1 MSNVPEGAQ
10 LSDDGQWWW
19 DAEHEQW
26 QPVEGSGGSGGSG
39 DAGGGGGGSGGDAG
53 EQGAPAFDFDN
64 NGLLMSPENSP
75 VESAGEPL
83 KASFSVCNTG
93 TAAGSAHV
101 ALWIDGSDST
111 IAWDS
116 PKLEPGQCTA
126 PEDGYIHNIPG
137 QSEGRHKFEVFADPP
152 GPYGGWTS
160 NEIDVGPPEGS

>member
-26 QPVEGSGGSGGSG
+26 QPIEGGGGGGSG
-39 DAGGGGGGSGGDAG
+39 DAGGGG

-64 NGLLMSPENSP
+64 NGLLMSPEKSP

-101 ALWIDGSDST
+101 TLWIDGSDSG

-116 PKLEPGQCTA
+116 PQLEPGQCTA
-126 PEDGYIHNIPG
+126 PADGYIHDIPG

>member
-19 DAEHEQW
+19 DAEHERW
-26 QPVEGSGGSGGSG
+26 KPVEGGGGAVAG
-39 DAGGGGGGSGGDAG
+39 DAAAAATPR
-53 EQGAPAFDFDN
+53 QGAPAFDFDN

-101 ALWIDGSDST
+101 TLWIDGSDSG

-116 PKLEPGQCTA
+116 PELAARPVHGTRRRLHPRHPRPVRGA
-126 PEDGYIHNIPG
+126 PQVRGLRRPARTVRG
-137 QSEGRHKFEVFADPP
+137 L
-152 GPYGGWTS
+152 
-160 NEIDVGPPEGS
+160 DVERDRRRAARRAH

>member
-1 MSNVPEGAQ
+1 MSNVPDGAQ

-19 DAEHEQW
+19 DAQNETW
-26 QPVEGSGGSGGSG
+26 QPVEGGGGSG
-39 DAGGGGGGSGGDAG
+39 DSGGGGGGDAG
-53 EQGAPAFDFDN
+53 DEGAPAFDFDN

-93 TAAGSAHV
+93 TKAGTAHV
-101 ALWIDGSDST
+101 ILWIDGSDSG

-116 PKLEPGQCTA
+116 PELQPGQCTA
-126 PEDGYIHNIPG
+126 PDDGYIHDIPG

-160 NEIDVGPPEGS
+160 NEIDVGPAEDS

>member
-26 QPVEGSGGSGGSG
+26 QPLEGGGGSGGSG
-39 DAGGGGGGSGGDAG
+39 DAGGGSGGDAG

-64 NGLLMSPENSP
+64 NGLLMSPENTP

>member
-1 MSNVPEGAQ
+1 MSNVPDGAQ

-19 DAEHEQW
+19 DAQNETW
-26 QPVEGSGGSGGSG
+26 QPVEGGGGSG
-39 DAGGGGGGSGGDAG
+39 DSGGGGGGDAG
-53 EQGAPAFDFDN
+53 EEGAPAFDFDN

-126 PEDGYIHNIPG
+126 PEGGYIHDIPG

>member
-19 DAEHEQW
+19 DAEREQW
-26 QPVEGSGGSGGSG
+26 NSVEGGGGG
-39 DAGGGGGGSGGDAG
+39 DAGGGGGDAG

-116 PKLEPGQCTA
+116 PQLEPGQCTA

>member
-19 DAEHEQW
+19 DAEHEEW
-26 QPVEGSGGSGGSG
+26 KPVEGGGGYGEGGSG
-39 DAGGGGGGSGGDAG
+39 DSG
-53 EQGAPAFDFDN
+53 EQAAPAFDFDN
-64 NGLLMSPENSP
+64 NGLLMSPEKSP

-83 KASFSVCNTG
+83 KASFAVCNTG

-101 ALWIDGSDST
+101 TLWIDGSDSG

-116 PKLEPGQCTA
+116 PELQPGQCTA
-126 PEDGYIHNIPG
+126 PDDGYIHDIPG

-160 NEIDVGPPEGS
+160 NEIDVGPPEG